1 MSQAL
6 LVAPSLSSPLLFLAS
21 RILLLF
27 RMAIVKGKMVLTL
40 AKMVMKTLSKTLT
53 IEVLQWG
60 LGITEIRT
68 PNTAKIAGDL

>member
-60 LGITEIRT
+60 TEIRT